1 VPPSL
6 NRIIIWNPLVHLI
19 AIMRAEVSRDHRL
32 PSEVSFSYAAAFMIA
47 LLLAGLLA
55 ERVMRHRVLEAA

>member
-1 VPPSL
+1 
-6 NRIIIWNPLVHLI
+6 
-19 AIMRAEVSRDHRL
+19 MRAEVSRDHHL